1 MLENKRQC
9 FCHSFLLM
17 SQSRWFDAISW
28 DIDSLARALL
38 NTNFNEEDRNRGGA
52 RCAHFS
58 GFGGGVNFGT
68 AILPVPQAVTG

>member
-28 DIDSLARALL
+28 EIDNLARALL
-38 NTNFNEEDRNRGGA
+38 NTNFKEKDRNGEEHDA
-52 RCAHFS
+52 RTSPGLAE
-58 GFGGGVNFGT
+58 VNFGT